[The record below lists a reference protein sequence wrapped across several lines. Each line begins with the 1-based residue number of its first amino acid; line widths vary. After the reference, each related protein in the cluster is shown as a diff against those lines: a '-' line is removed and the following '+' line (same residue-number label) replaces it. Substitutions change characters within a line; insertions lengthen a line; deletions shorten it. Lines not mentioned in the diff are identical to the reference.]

1 MVHKQTSRQTSRQTP
16 SQALA
21 KAVEAGKLHPDP
33 GQAEAAER
41 LSALTEQIA
50 VWKGGK
56 KGLFGGAKPTPKG
69 LYLYGGVGTGKS
81 LMMDLFF
88 DHAPIEQKRRVHFHQ
103 FLQDMQAR
111 ITKERE
117 KKTSDPL
124 PRVAKQIA
132 RETRL
137 LCFDE
142 LQVTDVGDAMV
153 LGRVF
158 ETLFAEGVV
167 IIATSNRHP
176 GELYKNGLNR
186 QLFVPFIKLI
196 EQKLEVFHLDSGR
209 DYRLERLESAPVYY
223 TPLDKL
229 SDQQMDAAFERL
241 TMGAKPKRC
250 ELTVQA
256 RTLVI
261 EREAA
266 EVARLSFDELCN
278 RPLGPADYYALA
290 INFHTVMIDHIPALG
305 PKNRD
310 QAKRFVTLIDQLYEV
325 KTKLVCSAEKPAEQ
339 LYTEG
344 DYAFEFQRTV
354 SRLMEMRSHEYLAAE
369 RKLEDDKA

>member
-1 MVHKQTSRQTSRQTP
+1 MTP
-16 SQALA
+16 SEALA
-21 KAVEAGKLHPDP
+21 KAVKDGQLHADP
-33 GQAEAAER
+33 AQKEAASR
-41 LSALTEQIA
+41 LTTLAEYIA

-56 KGLFGGAKPTPKG
+56 KGLLGRSRPTPKG
-69 LYLYGGVGTGKS
+69 LYLWGGVGTGKS
-81 LMMDLFF
+81 LMMDLFY
-88 DHAPIEQKRRVHFHQ
+88 DHAPIEKKRRVHFHQ

-111 ITKERE
+111 ITKERT
-117 KKTSDPL
+117 KKASDPL

-132 RETRL
+132 KETRL

-158 ETLFAEGVV
+158 QTLFEEGVV
-167 IIATSNRHP
+167 MVATSNRP
-176 GELYKNGLNR
+176 PADLYKNGLNR
-186 QLFVPFIKLI
+186 QLFEPFIYLI
-196 EQKLEVFHLDSGR
+196 EDRLDVFHLDSGR
-209 DYRLERLESAPVYY
+209 DYRLERLEAAPVYY
-223 TPLDKL
+223 TPLGEEADAA
-229 SDQQMDAAFERL
+229 MDATFERL

-250 ELTVQA
+250 EITVQG

-266 EVARLSFDELCN
+266 EVARLSFAELCD

-290 INFHTVMIDHIPALG
+290 VNFHTLMIDHIPLLT
-305 PKNRD
+305 PDKRD

-325 KTKLVCSAEKPAEQ
+325 KTKLVCSAAAEPDA
-339 LYTEG
+339 LYPEG

-354 SRLMEMRSHEYLAAE
+354 SRLMEMRSHDYLAAE
-369 RKLEDDKA
+369 RRLDTDPA